1 MASSDSADKTRN
13 TDAPAPLQNPLPV
26 DQGDGPRVE
35 TYADKLK
42 GYHIPK
48 LPKLDLDPKATRGSE
63 KTERPE
69 SSDKKL
75 DPPPEAKANTKAP
88 APLSPAPQATSGS
101 APAPT
106 TLDKQETP
114 RDDREDAP
122 VHAKRKPKRGTRGRR
137 RGGGQAPPTQRVAP
151 THNTGGQP
159 PSLMEISTAPV
170 VTKQRATRPDHLGT
184 QAKPPPFPR
193 TQGHR
198 SKDHPSPR
206 RNPPQ
211 KRGRDPSTPR
221 ADRERRPSVLDS
233 NHLPH
238 CECITCSE
246 PSLPRDDRVT
256 TRRYLEETFTH
267 YEYGASGD
275 EGMLR
280 RFQFKTR
287 NPPALCVHGELDP
300 NFMITIPPLQLELG
314 SVYVL
319 GISPHVEPGNQGE
332 LTIEQLPY
340 RVARKQRCWYA
351 VPPAHYPADHLR
363 APRDSP
369 RPQRVARGYSPE
381 RRDNGDYR
389 VRHHS
394 ASMMSPRG
402 EYHEVPEVVQA
413 PAAPVQWGEP
423 TPQPP
428 TQPQPQPQPPPPPQ
442 PQLISQPDPG
452 PFPRR
457 TGPATQV
464 MTQGAPQPVVWV
476 HNASEPQGYTQP
488 TVMHHAPIMH
498 YSDQTIYS
506 PPHQP

>member
-1 MASSDSADKTRN
+1 MASSDSVDKAKN
-13 TDAPAPLQNPLPV
+13 TEVSAPLQNPQPM

-48 LPKLDLDPKATRGSE
+48 LPKLDLGPKPNPGSE
-63 KTERPE
+63 SKEHREAPGAKPE
-69 SSDKKL
+69 APS
-75 DPPPEAKANTKAP
+75 EAKAHTKAP
-88 APLSPAPQATSGS
+88 APLPPTPRDADDSATAPAQADTQEAPREDRDSTS
-101 APAPT
+101 APA
-106 TLDKQETP
+106 
-114 RDDREDAP
+114 
-122 VHAKRKPKRGTRGRR
+122 KRKQKRGTRGRR
-137 RGGGQAPPTQRVAP
+137 RGGGQAPPTQRVTP
-151 THNTGGQP
+151 THGAGGQP
-159 PSLMEISTAPV
+159 PSLMDITTAPV
-170 VTKQRATRPDHLGT
+170 SGKQRATRPDQLG
-184 QAKPPPFPR
+184 ALSKPTPFPR

-198 SKDHPSPR
+198 SKDQPSPR

-211 KRGRDPSTPR
+211 KRGRDHSNPR
-221 ADRERRPSVLDS
+221 SDRERRPSVLNS

-246 PSLPRDDRVT
+246 PGVPREDRAT
-256 TRRYLEETFTH
+256 PRRYFEETFTH

-275 EGMLR
+275 EGLLR

-287 NPPALCVHGELDP
+287 NPPALCVHGELDS

-340 RVARKQRCWYA
+340 RVARKQRCWYS
-351 VPPAHYPADHLR
+351 VPQTHYPLDTLR
-363 APRDSP
+363 VPRDSI

-381 RRDNGDYR
+381 RRDHGDYR
-389 VRHHS
+389 IRHHS

-402 EYHEVPEVVQA
+402 EYPEAPEVA
-413 PAAPVQWGEP
+413 PAPTAQAQWVEHAPQ
-423 TPQPP
+423 PQPP
-428 TQPQPQPQPPPPPQ
+428 PQSQQQPQPQPQMM
-442 PQLISQPDPG
+442 SQPDPG
-452 PFPRR
+452 LFPRR
-457 TGPATQV
+457 AGPATQV
-464 MTQGAPQPVVWV
+464 VSQNAPQPVVWV
-476 HNASEPQGYTQP
+476 HNAQEPQGYTQP
-488 TVMHHAPIMH
+488 TMIHHTPIMH